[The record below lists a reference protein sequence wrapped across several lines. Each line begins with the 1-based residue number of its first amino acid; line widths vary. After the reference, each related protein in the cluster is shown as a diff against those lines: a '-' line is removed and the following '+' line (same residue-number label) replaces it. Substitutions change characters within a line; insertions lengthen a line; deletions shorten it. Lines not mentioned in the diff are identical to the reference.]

1 MRRVLLVAG
10 GASLV
15 FGLLFLALYRGQLE
29 HERAVTSEQINHL
42 LRVALENAML
52 KRDVPG
58 LRNIVERMGQLQG
71 IRDVMILSPAGEV
84 RFASNPENMGRELPE
99 LVRVER
105 LGVPESQFVSQPGG
119 GEVLRSI
126 NPVPNQE
133 ACVGCHG
140 ALEKHPVNGVLVVDY
155 RAETIRAEAYRSA
168 GLFALAGAIVLALTL
183 GVLWRMLRLRVVEP
197 LRDLDDAARQLT
209 SGNLAVRAA
218 VRDDDE
224 PGRLAV
230 SFNRMADSLVEQIG
244 LAEKQQRFLQ
254 ELLDGLPDGVRV
266 IRQSDL
272 RILAVNRAYCKQ
284 LGVTEALAVGQLCHL
299 SSHGRNKPCP
309 VTMLVCPA
317 VELKEPGQSLKCR
330 HRHRAADGREIPV
343 EVHAVLVE
351 RSGNAGQERLIV
363 ESTSDLSEVAR
374 LSQEQRLSELGLLA
388 AGIAHEIHNPLG
400 SMRLAVEGLLRNV
413 RHGNVDQQRICS
425 YLEMINAEIDRCT
438 GVTQRLLLLSRLP
451 QQQAQIVSLNQAVND
466 TLQLLDFDAQSHGI
480 VQHQDLAAGNLRVL
494 ADDSD
499 LRMVVLNL
507 VQNAHHAMPDG
518 GSLTVRTHA
527 EGKSAVIEVRDTGLG
542 IPSGMV
548 DHIFDPFFSHRADG
562 EGGTGLGLAICKAI
576 VERYAGTIEVS
587 SVPGQGAVFSVRL
600 PLVSHS

>member
-126 NPVPNQE
+126 NPVPNQA

-284 LGVTEALAVGQLCHL
+284 LGVTEALAVGQLCHV

>member
-10 GASLV
+10 GASLI
-15 FGLLFLALYRGQLE
+15 FGLLFLALYRDQLE

-58 LRNIVERMGQLQG
+58 LRNIVERMGQLPG
-71 IRDVMILSPAGEV
+71 ISDVMILSPAGEV
-84 RFASNPENMGRELPE
+84 RFASSPENMGRQLPE

-105 LGVPESQFVSQPGG
+105 LGVPESQFLSQPGG

-126 NPVPNQE
+126 NPVPNQA

-140 ALEKHPVNGVLVVDY
+140 ALENHPVNGVLVVDY
-155 RAETIRAEAYRSA
+155 PAETIRAEAYRSA

-254 ELLDGLPDGVRV
+254 GLLDGLPDGVRV

-284 LGVTEALAVGQLCHL
+284 LGVTEALAVGQLCHV
-299 SSHGRNKPCP
+299 SSHGRDKPCP
-309 VTMLVCPA
+309 ATMLVCPA
-317 VELKEPGQSLKCR
+317 VELKEHGQSLKCR
-330 HRHRAADGREIPV
+330 HRHRAGGREFPV
-343 EVHAVLVE
+343 EVHAVLVD
-351 RSGNAGQERLIV
+351 RSGSAGRERLIV
-363 ESTSDLSEVAR
+363 ESISDLSDVAR

-400 SMRLAVEGLLRNV
+400 SMRLAIEGLLRNI
-413 RHGNVDQQRICS
+413 RHGNADQQRICS
-425 YLEMINAEIDRCT
+425 YLEMMNAEIDRCT

-451 QQQAQIVSLNQAVND
+451 QQQAQIVSLNQAVSD

-480 VQHQDLAAGNLRVL
+480 VQHQDLAADDLRVL

-527 EGKSAVIEVRDTGLG
+527 EGKSAVIEVRDAGLG
-542 IPSGMV
+542 IPSGMI